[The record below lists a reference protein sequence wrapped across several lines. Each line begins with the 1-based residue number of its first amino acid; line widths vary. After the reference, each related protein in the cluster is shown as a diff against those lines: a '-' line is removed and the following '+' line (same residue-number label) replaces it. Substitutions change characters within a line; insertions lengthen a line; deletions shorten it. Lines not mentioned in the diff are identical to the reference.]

1 MQDTKTKADINL
13 IQFHKI
19 TNRHVLALEAD
30 ISECDRRELLHM
42 SNIIRVAGNELV
54 AVMKKQYEQLLRT
67 KRYRRLRDM
76 YAKAKKTED
85 KKKISAITAEMTEM
99 QKSYHVTW
107 EFCRKSMIE
116 INQKYNIN
124 SIFALSKAEDVWQA
138 VEKCLFSDGKAIH
151 FKKYGD
157 YPEIRAKQANRGI
170 VISADNDGIRLKIG
184 KTKLRPIINKPKHTK
199 ARRGNTIQVQEPHDI
214 FAESEAEAV
223 LNYLSNPDV
232 VDKTAL
238 DLYNKKGIVI
248 DTFRPCFASI
258 SFKEIRGKMRVYI
271 HITIE
276 GISKP
281 KYNKDGTRRYQYG
294 KGFIGCD
301 IGPQSIAYTSKEEVG
316 LKNLAERGASIKA
329 REQKEARILRKMDR
343 SRRAMNPENYN
354 DDGTV
359 RRGKKTWKKSNR
371 YKKLHSQ
378 YRNICRIA
386 AENRHLAI
394 NEEVNHMRALGNV
407 FITEPKNAK
416 KLQKRSKKTERQDK
430 PSVVQKS
437 DGTEQLVYKY
447 KRKKRFGKSIKNR
460 CSGYFQAQ
468 AKAKF
473 ERTGGA
479 YIEVPVTYRAS
490 QYDHTCNKYI
500 KKALSQRMYELTD
513 GTRVQRDW
521 YSSFLMY
528 CIGTDLQNI
537 SRYKCKRYFDE
548 LYAKYLELEQYIIS
562 NKITVMNSGIKFKA
576 A

>member
-1 MQDTKTKADINL
+1 MQNTEVKPEADL
-13 IQFHKI
+13 KQFHKA
-19 TNRHVLALEAD
+19 TDRHVLVLEAD
-30 ISECDRRELLHM
+30 ISECDKRKLLHM
-42 SNIIRVAGNELV
+42 SNIIRVAGNELI

-76 YAKAKKTED
+76 YVKAKKAED
-85 KKKISAITAEMTEM
+85 KKQTSTIAAEMTEM

-138 VEKCLFSDGKAIH
+138 VEKCLFSDGKTLH

-157 YPEIRAKQANRGI
+157 YLEIRAKQANRGI
-170 VISADNDGIRLKIG
+170 VISADDDGIRLKIG
-184 KTKLRPIINKPKHTK
+184 KIELRPIINKTKHTK
-199 ARRGNTIQVQEPHDI
+199 TRKGNIIQVHEPHDI
-214 FAESEAEAV
+214 FAEAEVEAV
-223 LNYLSNPDV
+223 LNYLSNSEV
-232 VDKTAL
+232 IDKKAL
-238 DLYNKKGIVI
+238 DLYNKKGIVM
-248 DTFRPCFASI
+248 DTFRPCFVSI
-258 SFKEIRGKMRVYI
+258 SFKEIRGKTRVYI

-281 KYNKDGTRRYQYG
+281 KYNKNGTRRHQYG

-316 LKNLAERGASIKA
+316 LKNLAERGTSIKD

-354 DDGTV
+354 DDGTI
-359 RRGKKTWKKSNR
+359 RKGKKTWKKSNR
-371 YKKLHSQ
+371 YKKLQSQ

-386 AENRHLAI
+386 AENRRLAI

-416 KLQKRSKKTERQDK
+416 KLQKRSKNTERQDK
-430 PSVVQKS
+430 PSVIQKS
-437 DGTEQLVYKY
+437 NGTEQLVYKY
-447 KRKKRFGKSIKNR
+447 KRKKRHGKSIKNR
-460 CSGYFQAQ
+460 CPGYFQAQ

-473 ERTGGA
+473 ERTGGV
-479 YIEVPVTYRAS
+479 YIEVPAAYRAS

-500 KKALSQRMYELTD
+500 KKTLSQRMYELAD

-528 CIGTDLQNI
+528 CIGTDLRHI

-548 LYAKYLELEQYIIS
+548 LYAKYLKLEQYIIN
-562 NKITVMNSGIKFKA
+562 NKIVVMNSGIRFKA

>member
-1 MQDTKTKADINL
+1 MQNTEVKPEADL
-13 IQFHKI
+13 KQFHK
-19 TNRHVLALEAD
+19 TTDRHVLVLEAD
-30 ISECDRRELLHM
+30 ISERDKRKLLHM
-42 SNIIRVAGNELV
+42 SNIIRVAGNELI
-54 AVMKKQYEQLLRT
+54 AVMKKNYEQLVRT
-67 KRYRRLRDM
+67 KRYRYLQNM
-76 YAKAKKTED
+76 YVKAKKAED
-85 KKKISAITAEMTEM
+85 KKQTSTITAEMTEM

-138 VEKCLFSDGKAIH
+138 VEKCLFSDGKTIH

-170 VISADNDGIRLKIG
+170 VISADDDGIRLKIG
-184 KTKLRPIINKPKHTK
+184 EIELRPIINKTKHTK
-199 ARRGNTIQVQEPHDI
+199 TRKGNIIQVHEPHDI

-223 LNYLSNPDV
+223 LNYLSNPEV
-232 VDKTAL
+232 IDKTAL
-238 DLYNKKGIVI
+238 DLYNKKGIVM

-258 SFKEIRGKMRVYI
+258 SFKEIRGKTRVYI

-281 KYNKDGTRRYQYG
+281 KYNKNGTRRHQYG

-316 LKNLAERGASIKA
+316 LKNLAERGASIKD

-354 DDGTV
+354 DDGTI
-359 RRGKKTWKKSNR
+359 RKGKKTWKKSNR
-371 YKKLHSQ
+371 YKKLQSQ

-416 KLQKRSKKTERQDK
+416 KLQKRSKNTERQDK
-430 PSVVQKS
+430 PSVIQKS

-447 KRKKRFGKSIKNR
+447 KRKKRHGKSIKNR
-460 CSGYFQAQ
+460 CPGYFQAQ

-473 ERTGGA
+473 ERTGGV
-479 YIEVPVTYRAS
+479 YIEVPAAYRAS

-500 KKALSQRMYELTD
+500 KKVLSQRMYELAD

-528 CIGTDLQNI
+528 CIGTDLQHI

-548 LYAKYLELEQYIIS
+548 LYAKYLKLEQYII
-562 NKITVMNSGIKFKA
+562 NKKAVVMNSGIRFKA

>member
-359 RRGKKTWKKSNR
+359 RKGKKT
-371 YKKLHSQ
+371 
-378 YRNICRIA
+378 
-386 AENRHLAI
+386 
-394 NEEVNHMRALGNV
+394 
-407 FITEPKNAK
+407 
-416 KLQKRSKKTERQDK
+416 
-430 PSVVQKS
+430 
-437 DGTEQLVYKY
+437 
-447 KRKKRFGKSIKNR
+447 
-460 CSGYFQAQ
+460 
-468 AKAKF
+468 
-473 ERTGGA
+473 
-479 YIEVPVTYRAS
+479 
-490 QYDHTCNKYI
+490 
-500 KKALSQRMYELTD
+500 
-513 GTRVQRDW
+513 
-521 YSSFLMY
+521 
-528 CIGTDLQNI
+528 
-537 SRYKCKRYFDE
+537 
-548 LYAKYLELEQYIIS
+548 
-562 NKITVMNSGIKFKA
+562 
-576 A
+576 

>member
-1 MQDTKTKADINL
+1 MQNTEVKPEADLKQLHKATD
-13 IQFHKI
+13 
-19 TNRHVLALEAD
+19 RHVLVLEAD
-30 ISECDRRELLHM
+30 ISECDKRKLLHM
-42 SNIIRVAGNELV
+42 SNIIRVAGNELI
-54 AVMKKQYEQLLRT
+54 AVIKKQYEQLLRT

-76 YAKAKKTED
+76 YAKAKKAED
-85 KKKISAITAEMTEM
+85 KKQTSTIAAEMTEM

-138 VEKCLFSDGKAIH
+138 VEKCLFSDGKTIH

-170 VISADNDGIRLKIG
+170 VISADDDGIKLKIG
-184 KTKLRPIINKPKHTK
+184 EIELRPIINKTKHTK
-199 ARRGNTIQVQEPHDI
+199 TRKGNITQVHEPHDI
-214 FAESEAEAV
+214 FAESEVEAV
-223 LNYLSNPDV
+223 LNYLSNPEV
-232 VDKTAL
+232 IDKTAL
-238 DLYNKKGIVI
+238 DLYNKKGIVM
-248 DTFRPCFASI
+248 DTFRPCFVSI
-258 SFKEIRGKMRVYI
+258 SFKEIRGKTRVYI

-281 KYNKDGTRRYQYG
+281 KYNKNGTRRHQYG

-316 LKNLAERGASIKA
+316 LKNLAERGASIKD

-354 DDGTV
+354 DDGKI
-359 RRGKKTWKKSNR
+359 RKGKKTWKKSNR
-371 YKKLHSQ
+371 YKKLQSQ

-416 KLQKRSKKTERQDK
+416 KLQKRSKNTERQDK
-430 PSVVQKS
+430 PSVIQKS

-447 KRKKRFGKSIKNR
+447 KRKKRHGKSIKNR
-460 CSGYFQAQ
+460 CPGYFQAQ

-473 ERTGGA
+473 ERTGGV
-479 YIEVPVTYRAS
+479 YIEVPAAYRAS

-500 KKALSQRMYELTD
+500 KKTISQRMYELAD

-528 CIGTDLQNI
+528 CIGTDLQHI

-548 LYAKYLELEQYIIS
+548 LYAKYLKLEQHIIN

>member
-1 MQDTKTKADINL
+1 MQDTKAKTDINL

-19 TNRHVLALEAD
+19 TSRHVLVLEAD
-30 ISECDRRELLHM
+30 ISECDKRELLHM
-42 SNIIRVAGNELV
+42 SNIIRIAGNELV

-184 KTKLRPIINKPKHTK
+184 KTKLEPRINKHKHTK
-199 ARRGNTIQVQEPHDI
+199 TRKGNTIQVQEPHDI

-238 DLYNKKGIVI
+238 DLYNKKGIVM

-281 KYNKDGTRRYQYG
+281 KYNKDGTRRHQYG

-301 IGPQSIAYTSKEEVG
+301 IGPQSIAYTS
-316 LKNLAERGASIKA
+316 
-329 REQKEARILRKMDR
+329 
-343 SRRAMNPENYN
+343 
-354 DDGTV
+354 
-359 RRGKKTWKKSNR
+359 
-371 YKKLHSQ
+371 
-378 YRNICRIA
+378 
-386 AENRHLAI
+386 
-394 NEEVNHMRALGNV
+394 
-407 FITEPKNAK
+407 
-416 KLQKRSKKTERQDK
+416 
-430 PSVVQKS
+430 
-437 DGTEQLVYKY
+437 
-447 KRKKRFGKSIKNR
+447 
-460 CSGYFQAQ
+460 
-468 AKAKF
+468 
-473 ERTGGA
+473 
-479 YIEVPVTYRAS
+479 
-490 QYDHTCNKYI
+490 
-500 KKALSQRMYELTD
+500 
-513 GTRVQRDW
+513 
-521 YSSFLMY
+521 
-528 CIGTDLQNI
+528 
-537 SRYKCKRYFDE
+537 
-548 LYAKYLELEQYIIS
+548 
-562 NKITVMNSGIKFKA
+562 
-576 A
+576 

>member
-1 MQDTKTKADINL
+1 MQSTEAKPKADL
-13 IQFHKI
+13 KQFHKA
-19 TNRHVLALEAD
+19 TDRHVLVLEAD
-30 ISECDRRELLHM
+30 ISEYDKRELLHM
-42 SNIIRVAGNELV
+42 PNIIRVAGNELI

-67 KRYRRLRDM
+67 KRYRYLQDM
-76 YAKAKKTED
+76 YAKAKKADNKEQM
-85 KKKISAITAEMTEM
+85 KIITSKMTEM

-116 INQKYNIN
+116 INQKYKVN

-138 VEKCLFSDGKAIH
+138 VEKCLFSDGKTIH

-157 YPEIRAKQANRGI
+157 YSEIRAKQANRGI
-170 VISADNDGIRLKIG
+170 VISADDDGIRLKIG
-184 KTKLRPIINKPKHTK
+184 KTNLRPIINKPKHTK
-199 ARRGNTIQVQEPHDI
+199 TRRGNTIHVQESHDI

-223 LNYLSNPDV
+223 LNYISNPEV
-232 VDKTAL
+232 IDKTAL
-238 DLYNKKGIVI
+238 DLYNDKGIVM

-276 GISKP
+276 GMSKP
-281 KYNKDGTRRYQYG
+281 KYNKNGTRRHQYG

-301 IGPQSIAYTSKEEVG
+301 IGPQSMAYTAKEEVG

-354 DDGTV
+354 DDGTI
-359 RRGKKTWKKSNR
+359 RKGKKTWKKSNR
-371 YKKLHSQ
+371 YKKLRSQ

-394 NEEVNHMRALGNV
+394 NEELNHMRALGNV

-416 KLQKRSKKTERQDK
+416 KLQKRSKNTERQDK
-430 PSVVQKS
+430 PSVIQKS
-437 DGTEQLVYKY
+437 DGTSQLVYKY
-447 KRKKRFGKSIKNR
+447 KRKKRHGKSIKNR
-460 CSGYFQAQ
+460 CPGYFQAQ
-468 AKAKF
+468 AKTKF

-479 YIEVPVTYRAS
+479 YIEVSVKYRAS

-500 KKALSQRMYELTD
+500 KKTLSQRMYELAD

-528 CIGTDLQNI
+528 CIGTDMQNI

-548 LYAKYLELEQYIIS
+548 LYAKYLKLEQYIIT
-562 NKITVMNSGIKFKA
+562 NKITVMNSGIKFKTA
-576 A
+576 